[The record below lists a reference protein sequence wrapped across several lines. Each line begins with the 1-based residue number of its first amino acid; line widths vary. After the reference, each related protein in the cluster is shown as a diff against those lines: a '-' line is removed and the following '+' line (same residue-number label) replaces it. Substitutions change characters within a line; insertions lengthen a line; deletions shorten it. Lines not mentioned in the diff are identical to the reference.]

1 MAFRKRRRF
10 IRRRRSWDMQTWR
23 ECERTLNYAV
33 DSDSQCATP
42 QIFADLVCGPIA
54 STDSPMISGAMRAMM
69 WGGAHLQI
77 RYNASIFAS
86 TEAPCSH
93 SIKVVTALIKLPLL
107 EDDVTP
113 AYLPNLTVTRR
124 QDSVVHQT
132 QSDTDED
139 ILWLWDDQLDL
150 FNASCNTDSGNVPCG
165 LTNCPPSCCTDGNI
179 PLGWFATPAIVQ
191 FGRMRHE
198 RVLKS
203 RRRLKEREALFLLTE
218 FVNGGP
224 QVTGNIFQ
232 WPIRRNVYM
241 RYAVRPSR

>member
-1 MAFRKRRRF
+1 MPRKRRV
-10 IRRRRSWDMQTWR
+10 RRRTKWDMQTWR
-23 ECERTLNYAV
+23 ECERELGYTTFQSLT
-33 DSDSQCATP
+33 CAAP

-54 STDSPMISGAMRAMM
+54 SAGGVMQVSGAMRALM

-77 RYNASIFAS
+77 RYNSSVFAS
-86 TEAPCSH
+86 SEAACSH

-124 QDSVVHQT
+124 QDSVVHAT

-139 ILWLWDDQLDL
+139 ILWLWDEQLDL
-150 FNASCNTDSGNVPCG
+150 INLSCFTGGGTAVPCG
-165 LTNCPPSCCTDGNI
+165 ADQLSCKAIEDL
-179 PLGWFATPAIVQ
+179 PKWWFVQGGIAQ
-191 FGRMRHE
+191 FGRARHE

-224 QVTGNIFQ
+224 QPTGNVTV